1 MSQQSTPMRES
12 TKLLKAY
19 SLLSDNIISAVK
31 QEFQKGTV
39 VHWTRAGHRQRG
51 EVNAVLGFKAHN
63 LRLQV
68 LNTKTGKLVDLHLYE
83 IEELRDD

>member
-1 MSQQSTPMRES
+1 MMRSPTPMRES

-19 SLLSDNIISAVK
+19 SLLSDNIVNAIR
-31 QEFQKGTV
+31 QEFPKGTV
-39 VHWTRAGHRQRG
+39 VHWTRAGNRQRG
-51 EVNAVLGFKAHN
+51 EVNAVLGFQAHN

-68 LNTKTGKLVDLHLYE
+68 LNTKTGKLVNLYLYE